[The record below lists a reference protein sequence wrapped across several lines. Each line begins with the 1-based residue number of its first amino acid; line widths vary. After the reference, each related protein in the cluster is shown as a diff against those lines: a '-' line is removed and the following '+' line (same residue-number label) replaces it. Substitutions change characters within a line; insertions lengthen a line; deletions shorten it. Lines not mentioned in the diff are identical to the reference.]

1 VISFTALQPTLSPAR
16 RFRCHPGS
24 GPVGPVLTCYFNYF
38 DQQKRSLIIKDRFSS
53 FIAQI
58 SDIEHILVDMA
69 LPTRAALGRGHIR
82 VVGDADKMVF
92 NVSFVLQSGLYFSK

>member
-92 NVSFVLQSGLYFSK
+92 NVSFVLLYSFMC